1 MTSARVAV
9 VGAGPGGLAAASRL
23 GERAGERVEVLLFER
38 EATAEYLPG
47 TIPVFMGQTPR
58 ARWRRRLNPRGAKV
72 RFGEVEEV
80 SGGGVRIDGGW
91 VEADAV
97 VASPGLALAP
107 EGVPNVPNV
116 HVFWDPEGAEGA
128 SEAAREFGGGT
139 VALVVSSLPYRCP
152 PAPYGAAMELAAH
165 YRREGRDVRVLLSTP
180 EEVPLAAIGGGV
192 PEFLTDSCAAAGV
205 ELLTGFEP
213 DLPGLGD
220 GRLRSRSGVEV
231 DFDLAFVV
239 PPHARSPLLAGLPG
253 EGPLAPVSPRFESVL
268 PNLFVVGDAAMVPV
282 PRAADVAAAGG
293 RTAADAVLENLG
305 LCGGREPHPPA
316 PECYLPHGGGSY
328 SRISLRYPDG
338 MPPFAGPE
346 VTLEGPSV
354 RLAAGFEASFE
365 RWHSQ
370 GECGRSG

>member
-1 MTSARVAV
+1 MTTARVAV

-23 GERAGERVEVLLFER
+23 GERAGERIEVLLFEK
-38 EATAEYLPG
+38 EATAEYPPG
-47 TIPVFMGQTPR
+47 TIPVFIGQTPR
-58 ARWRRRLNPRGAKV
+58 ARWRRRLDPRGAKV
-72 RFGEVEEV
+72 GFGEVEEA

-107 EGVPNVPNV
+107 ERVPDVPNV
-116 HVFWDPEGAEGA
+116 HTFWDPEGAERS
-128 SEAAREFGGGT
+128 SEAATGIRGGT

-165 YRREGRDVRVLLSTP
+165 YRREGRDVRVVLTTP

-192 PEFLTDSCAAAGV
+192 PEFVMDSCAVAGV

-220 GRLRSRSGVEV
+220 GRLRSRSGAEV
-231 DFDLAFVV
+231 VYDLAFVV

-253 EGPLAPVSPRFESVL
+253 EGPLTPVSPRFESAL
-268 PNLFVVGDAAMVPV
+268 ANLFVVGDAAMVPL

-338 MPPFAGPE
+338 MPPLAGPE
-346 VTLEGPSV
+346 VTLEGPSAH
-354 RLAAGFEASFE
+354 LAAGFEASFD
-365 RWHSQ
+365 RWRSQ
-370 GECGRSG
+370 GEGERAG

>member
-1 MTSARVAV
+1 MTARVAV
-9 VGAGPGGLAAASRL
+9 VGAGPGGLAAVSRL
-23 GERAGERVEVLLFER
+23 GERAGERIEVLLFEK

-47 TIPVFMGQTPR
+47 TIPVFLGQTPR
-58 ARWRRRLNPRGAKV
+58 ARWRRRLDPRGVKV

-80 SGGGVRIDGGW
+80 SGGGVRVDGGW
-91 VEADAV
+91 LEADAV

-107 EGVPNVPNV
+107 ERVPDAPNV
-116 HVFWDPEGAEGA
+116 HTFWDPEGAERA
-128 SEAAREFGGGT
+128 SEAVRRFPGGT

-165 YRREGRDVRVLLSTP
+165 YRREGRDARVVLTTP
-180 EEVPLAAIGGGV
+180 EEAPLAAIGGGV
-192 PEFLTDSCAAAGV
+192 PEFVRGSCAAAGV
-205 ELLTGFEP
+205 ELFTGFKP
-213 DLPGLGD
+213 HLSGLGD

-231 DFDLAFVV
+231 VYDLAFVV

-253 EGPLAPVSPRFESVL
+253 GGPLVAVSPRAESVL
-268 PNLFVVGDAAMVPV
+268 PNLFVVGDAAMVPL

-293 RTAADAVLENLG
+293 RTAADAALENLG
-305 LCGGREPHPPA
+305 LCGGGEPHPPA

-338 MPPFAGPE
+338 MPPLADPE

-354 RLAAGFEASFE
+354 RLAAGFEASFGRWCSQAEGE
-365 RWHSQ
+365 RA
-370 GECGRSG
+370 G

>member
-1 MTSARVAV
+1 MTTARVAV

-23 GERAGERVEVLLFER
+23 GERAGERIEVLLFER

-58 ARWRRRLNPRGAKV
+58 ARWRRRLDPRGAKV
-72 RFGEVEEV
+72 EFGEVEEV
-80 SGGGVRIDGGW
+80 SGGGVRIEGGW

-97 VASPGLALAP
+97 VASPGLVLAP
-107 EGVPNVPNV
+107 ERVPDAPNV
-116 HVFWDPEGAEGA
+116 HTFWDPEGAEGA
-128 SEAAREFGGGT
+128 SEAARGLRGGT

-165 YRREGRDVRVLLSTP
+165 YRREGRDVRVVLTTP
-180 EEVPLAAIGGGV
+180 EAVPLAAIGGDV
-192 PEFLTDSCAAAGV
+192 PEFLADSCAAVGV

-213 DLPGLGD
+213 DLSGLGD

-231 DFDLAFVV
+231 GYDLAFVV

-253 EGPLAPVSPRFESVL
+253 GGPLAAVSPRFESAL
-268 PNLFVVGDAAMVPV
+268 PNLFVVGDAAMVPL

-305 LCGGREPHPPA
+305 LCGGGEPHPPA

-328 SRISLRYPDG
+328 SRISLRYPYG
-338 MPPFAGPE
+338 MPPLAGPE
-346 VTLEGPSV
+346 VTLEGPSAH
-354 RLAAGFEASFE
+354 LAAGFEASFD
-365 RWHSQ
+365 RWRSQ
-370 GECGRSG
+370 GEGERAG

>member
-1 MTSARVAV
+1 VTTARVAV

-23 GERAGERVEVLLFER
+23 EERAGERIEVLLLEKG
-38 EATAEYLPG
+38 AAAEYLPG

-58 ARWRRRLNPRGAKV
+58 SRWRRRLGPRGVKV

-80 SGGGVRIDGGW
+80 SGGGVRIEDGW
-91 VEADAV
+91 LESDAV
-97 VASPGLALAP
+97 VASPGLALAT
-107 EGVPNVPNV
+107 ERVPDAPNV
-116 HVFWDPEGAEGA
+116 HAFWDPEGAERA
-128 SEAAREFGGGT
+128 SEAARGLRGGT

-152 PAPYGAAMELAAH
+152 PAPYGAAMELAAY
-165 YRREGRDVRVLLSTP
+165 YRREGRGARVVLTTP

-192 PEFLTDSCAAAGV
+192 PEFLRDSCAAGGV
-205 ELLTGFEP
+205 DLLTGFEP

-220 GRLRSRSGVEV
+220 GRLRSRSGAEVEY
-231 DFDLAFVV
+231 DLAFVV

-253 EGPLAPVSPRFESVL
+253 EGPLTPVSPRFESAL
-268 PNLFVVGDAAMVPV
+268 ANLFVVGDAAMVPL

-293 RTAADAVLENLG
+293 RTAADAALENLG

-338 MPPFAGPE
+338 MPPLAGPE
-346 VTLEGPSV
+346 VTLEGPSL

-365 RWHSQ
+365 RWRSQ
-370 GECGRSG
+370 GEGERAG